1 MTRPRGSLLLEAL
14 IAVGIGG
21 FFASAL
27 VGYILLSNNSTD
39 RAKENTIALWNAQEG
54 LDALQTITFENLTN
68 TTTGSLTFTSNR
80 WTVGTTGPQTLPDGS
95 TRVIKIEDISRD
107 SQCFIIT
114 SGGTVDTDS
123 KKITSET
130 TWIDSAGRSHTQ
142 TLASLRTR
150 WENPQGSCFAPT
162 QVSQVSFNVS
172 GAQFSGGKQLRQV
185 YFTNNGSTN
194 VTIDTV
200 SFTWTNSAEL
210 SQLFMDTSKVWSETG
225 PGTPTDEV
233 DSGETIDIQNFV
245 LAAGATAELNKG
257 QFDDPMSGTTLTM
270 TVTFTDGSTWTSPPF
285 NPT

>member
-1 MTRPRGSLLLEAL
+1 
-14 IAVGIGG
+14 
-21 FFASAL
+21 
-27 VGYILLSNNSTD
+27 
-39 RAKENTIALWNAQEG
+39 
-54 LDALQTITFENLTN
+54 LQTITFENLTN